1 MNAREALRPDLCI
14 LGASAA
20 GSALAIAAAAQGLSV
35 ALVGK
40 EPAADR
46 LASIVSG
53 EAFRAVAKVAA
64 AQRPMQLLGASGPR
78 SVPDFAGF
86 ARAQAHIADVAD
98 ALAPKYAQAR
108 VEAMKVTVLKP
119 PGRFIRPDAV
129 ETAAGVIK
137 ARRFVIAPALQ
148 RRPLSIRGLDLIQP
162 LSAADLRRLEGPP
175 ERLIIVGADPQ
186 GLEIAQAMR
195 RLGGEVAL
203 LSETRIFA
211 DEDDEIVAPLRLQ
224 FLREGVVLRED
235 AKILRVEPDG
245 AGLRVLIA
253 ASGAASEGE
262 AFAGSHLFLAS
273 GVAPALEG
281 LGLAAA
287 GVRFN
292 ASGVEVD
299 ANLRSSNRRI
309 YAIGAAAS
317 GDAEGEAYRVLRHM
331 RRSPFGFFA
340 GRSAPPRTRVAW
352 TSPQIA
358 FTGLTEGAARER
370 RRRICVSRFPYSCA
384 DRAEIEGAP
393 AGHVKLV
400 TTRAGKILG
409 AAMVGPIAGE
419 LINLYTLSISEGM
432 HASDLASAP
441 VSYPCFAEAARGAA
455 LTFEARRT
463 AANWRIF
470 RIARLIA
477 QAIR

>member
-1 MNAREALRPDLCI
+1 MNAREALSPDLCI

-35 ALVGK
+35 ALIGK
-40 EPAADR
+40 EPAMDR
-46 LASIVSG
+46 LASIVPG
-53 EAFRAVAKVAA
+53 EAFRTVAEAA
-64 AQRPMQLLGASGPR
+64 AQRPTQLLGAFRPR
-78 SVPDFAGF
+78 PVLDLAGF
-86 ARAQAHIADVAD
+86 ARAQAHLAGVAD

-108 VEAMKVTVLKP
+108 IEAMNVSVLKP

-137 ARRFVIAPALQ
+137 ARRFVIAPAL
-148 RRPLSIRGLDLIQP
+148 RSRPLSIRGLDLIQP
-162 LSAADLRRLEGPP
+162 LTAADLRRLERPP
-175 ERLIIVGADPQ
+175 ERLIIIGADPR
-186 GLEIAQAMR
+186 GLETAQAMR

-224 FLREGVVLRED
+224 FLREGVVLREE
-235 AKILRVEPDG
+235 AKILRIEPDG
-245 AGLRVLIA
+245 AGLRILIA
-253 ASGAASEGE
+253 APGAASEVE
-262 AFAGSHLFLAS
+262 AFDGSHLFLAS
-273 GVAPALEG
+273 GAAPALEG

-287 GVRFN
+287 GVRFD
-292 ASGVEVD
+292 ASGVKVD
-299 ANLRSSNRRI
+299 ANLRSSNRRV
-309 YAIGAAAS
+309 YAIGAAAG
-317 GDAEGEAYRVLRHM
+317 GDAESEAYRVLRHM

-358 FTGLTEGAARER
+358 FTGLTEDAARKR

-384 DRAEIEGAP
+384 DRAQIDGPA

-400 TTRAGKILG
+400 MTRRGKILG
-409 AAMVGPIAGE
+409 AAIVGPVAGE
-419 LINLYTLSISEGM
+419 LINLYTLSISRGM
-432 HASDLASAP
+432 HASDFASTP
-441 VSYPCFAEAARGAA
+441 VPYPSFAEAAQGATLA
-455 LTFEARRT
+455 FEARRT
-463 AANWRIF
+463 AATWRIF

-477 QAIR
+477 QAIQ